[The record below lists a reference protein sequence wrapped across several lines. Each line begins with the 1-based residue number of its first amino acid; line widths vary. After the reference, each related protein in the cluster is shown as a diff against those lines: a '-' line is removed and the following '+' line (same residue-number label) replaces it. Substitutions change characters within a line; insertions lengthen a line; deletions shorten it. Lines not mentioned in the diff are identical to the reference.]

1 MRIQKIDGQNAPF
14 YNSTKYST
22 WVMATGDTGFN
33 PFSGAES
40 SQTLRFYSNGQNL
53 FTQNA
58 GRILAYQAK
67 FFAPNYSAP
76 VYQTLATGAFTILEE
91 ISKIMQNGLVSIVQ
105 DSNVVHEDVLSNLMP
120 ELPKFGYGVVNGA
133 PTNTYQPVS
142 VANFSAGGNEVKR
155 SNKTGIYFTPPLM
168 VLPAR
173 NVSFR
178 CTLNAGT
185 VPAALN
191 GYIIRFEL
199 TTEELPQSNAAMV
212 RT

>member
-1 MRIQKIDGQNAPF
+1 MRIQKINNMDVPF

-40 SQTLRFYSNGQNL
+40 SQSLRFYSNGQNL

-58 GRILAYQAK
+58 GRVLALHAK
-67 FFAPNYSAP
+67 FYAPSYSAP
-76 VYQTLATGAFTILEE
+76 VYQTLASGAFTILEE
-91 ISKIMQNGLVSIVQ
+91 ISKIMQNGLVSVVQ
-105 DSNVVHEDVLSNLMP
+105 DSNVVHEDLLSNLMP
-120 ELPKFGYGVVNGA
+120 ALPVFGYAVINGA

-142 VANFSAGGNEVKR
+142 VGNFSAGSNEVKR

-173 NVSFR
+173 NISFQ
-178 CTLNAGT
+178 CKLNSGT
-185 VPAALN
+185 VPASLN

-199 TTEELPQSNAAMV
+199 TTEELPQSNASQV